1 MVDTCPVL
9 LHYESDTDGGAH
21 PCNECNETPTEQRV
35 AIWSL
40 SPAMLTLYFVIFWV
54 QCVAGI
60 ATDAYY
66 QLHQRADAPVPIT
79 LLEIVRGSG
88 PTGIGAAVNALVIAL
103 FVEATMVLAQ
113 IVKRRQFEQGRVQ
126 GREEARAEAR
136 EEARAEAREEAR
148 REHTEQLEA
157 WAKEKDIPLDDL
169 PKLRKPKSKRD

>member
-1 MVDTCPVL
+1 MNTTKRP
-9 LHYESDTDGGAH
+9 A
-21 PCNECNETPTEQRV
+21 EQRV

-60 ATDAYY
+60 AIDAYY
-66 QLHQRADAPVPIT
+66 QLQQRADAPVPAT

-113 IVKRRQFEQGRVQ
+113 IVKRRQFEQGRAQ
-126 GREEARAEAR
+126 GREEVR
-136 EEARAEAREEAR
+136 EEAQ

-169 PKLRKPKSKRD
+169 PKLGKPKSKRD

>member
-1 MVDTCPVL
+1 MNTTKRP
-9 LHYESDTDGGAH
+9 A
-21 PCNECNETPTEQRV
+21 EQRV

-54 QCVAGI
+54 QCVVGI
-60 ATDAYY
+60 AIDAYY
-66 QLHQRADAPVPIT
+66 QLQQRADAPVPAT

-113 IVKRRQFEQGRVQ
+113 IVKRRQFEQGRAQ
-126 GREEARAEAR
+126 GREEVR
-136 EEARAEAREEAR
+136 EEAQ

-169 PKLRKPKSKRD
+169 PKLGKPKSKRD

>member
-1 MVDTCPVL
+1 MNT
-9 LHYESDTDGGAH
+9 TKR
-21 PCNECNETPTEQRV
+21 PTEQRV

-66 QLHQRADAPVPIT
+66 QLQQRADAPVPVT
-79 LLEIVRGSG
+79 LLEIIRGSG

-113 IVKRRQFEQGRVQ
+113 IVKRRQFEQGREQ
-126 GREEARAEAR
+126 GREESR
-136 EEARAEAREEAR
+136 EEDQREY
-148 REHTEQLEA
+148 TKQLEA
-157 WAKEKDIPLDDL
+157 WAKENDIPIENL
-169 PKLRKPKSKRD
+169 PKLRKPKSKID

>member
-1 MVDTCPVL
+1 MNTTKRP
-9 LHYESDTDGGAH
+9 A
-21 PCNECNETPTEQRV
+21 EQRV

-60 ATDAYY
+60 AIDAYY
-66 QLHQRADAPVPIT
+66 QLQQRADAPVPAI

-113 IVKRRQFEQGRVQ
+113 IVKRRQFEQGRAQ
-126 GREEARAEAR
+126 GREEVREEAR
-136 EEARAEAREEAR
+136 EEALRERAEEREAWMEAW
-148 REHTEQLEA
+148 TQDLEA
-157 WAKEKDIPLDDL
+157 WAKENDIPIENL
-169 PKLRKPKSKRD
+169 PKLGKPKSKRD

>member
-1 MVDTCPVL
+1 MST
-9 LHYESDTDGGAH
+9 TKR
-21 PCNECNETPTEQRV
+21 PTEQRV

-66 QLHQRADAPVPIT
+66 QLQQRADAPVPVT
-79 LLEIVRGSG
+79 FLEIVRGSG

-113 IVKRRQFEQGRVQ
+113 IVKRRQFEQGREQ
-126 GREEARAEAR
+126 GREEVREEAR
-136 EEARAEAREEAR
+136 EEAQREYTEEMTAWMEAW
-148 REHTEQLEA
+148 TQDMEA
-157 WAKEKDIPLDDL
+157 WAKENDIPIENL
-169 PKLRKPKSKRD
+169 PKLRKPKSKRG

>member
-1 MVDTCPVL
+1 MTPAPFCYTMKAIRMAERNPAMNA
-9 LHYESDTDGGAH
+9 TKR
-21 PCNECNETPTEQRV
+21 PTEQRV

-66 QLHQRADAPVPIT
+66 QLQQRADAPVPIT

-88 PTGIGAAVNALVIAL
+88 PTGIGAAINALVIAL

-113 IVKRRQFEQGRVQ
+113 IVKRSQFEQGRVQ
-126 GREEARAEAR
+126 GREESR
-136 EEARAEAREEAR
+136 EEDQREY
-148 REHTEQLEA
+148 TKQLEA
-157 WAKEKDIPLDDL
+157 WAKENDIPIENL
-169 PKLRKPKSKRD
+169 PKLRKPKSKID